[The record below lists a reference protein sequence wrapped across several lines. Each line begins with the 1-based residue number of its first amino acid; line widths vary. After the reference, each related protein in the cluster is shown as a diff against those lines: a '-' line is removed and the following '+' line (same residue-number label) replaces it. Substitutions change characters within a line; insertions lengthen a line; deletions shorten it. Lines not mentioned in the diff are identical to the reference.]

1 MAFFWR
7 SFGANSSQAVGSPFA
22 YPAPAARIPHF
33 ACFAPIVMWV
43 WPPISARGTLTYPR
57 TGNSPKRAC
66 LAQACRMDC
75 ERPGGR
81 GLYRPRSCVGA
92 EQKLNGRV
100 SDLARETCGTALL
113 TTDTFLAERIRGGAT
128 LASQA
133 GYGWTTA
140 PDWNRGFYISWL

>member
-22 YPAPAARIPHF
+22 YPLLLQEYPTLP
-33 ACFAPIVMWV
+33 VL
-43 WPPISARGTLTYPR
+43 PPLLCGFGHLSQQGGTLTYPR